1 MAKIPRRGKGKGLYS
16 CFTEEELREAYDKMT
31 IFSDAVANAFF
42 RDKETTQHIIRTVT
56 EQDDLVVLQV
66 KTQKRIENI
75 LGHSV
80 RFDVLAIDSENN
92 YYNIEIQNA
101 SNDNL
106 LARADF
112 YGAAIKMRYFEKHKS
127 YANMPRVYVIFF
139 VKDGRFCDNKLINLY
154 FMRDDSYRDSGV
166 GTRIYF
172 INGRLHDDTPIGKMS
187 HDFSCNDAEKMKDPI
202 IARQFTTI
210 KQEELKEMDAFTQE
224 VLTRGK
230 RLGLEYG
237 EKRGERQGRIKGKI
251 EGKLEQ
257 LKEMT
262 RRIMSNENKSLEDAM
277 VYLQLS
283 EDEKG
288 LVRKA
293 MT

>member
-1 MAKIPRRGKGKGLYS
+1 M
-16 CFTEEELREAYDKMT
+16 LR
-31 IFSDAVANAFF
+31 
-42 RDKETTQHIIRTVT
+42 
-56 EQDDLVVLQV
+56 
-66 KTQKRIENI
+66 
-75 LGHSV
+75 
-80 RFDVLAIDSENN
+80 
-92 YYNIEIQNA
+92 
-101 SNDNL
+101 
-106 LARADF
+106 
-112 YGAAIKMRYFEKHKS
+112 
-127 YANMPRVYVIFF
+127 
-139 VKDGRFCDNKLINLY
+139 
-154 FMRDDSYRDSGV
+154 
-166 GTRIYF
+166 
-172 INGRLHDDTPIGKMS
+172 
-187 HDFSCNDAEKMKDPI
+187 DFSCNDAEKMKDPI

-251 EGKLEQ
+251 EQ

>member
-1 MAKIPRRGKGKGLYS
+1 
-16 CFTEEELREAYDKMT
+16 
-31 IFSDAVANAFF
+31 
-42 RDKETTQHIIRTVT
+42 
-56 EQDDLVVLQV
+56 
-66 KTQKRIENI
+66 
-75 LGHSV
+75 
-80 RFDVLAIDSENN
+80 
-92 YYNIEIQNA
+92 
-101 SNDNL
+101 
-106 LARADF
+106 
-112 YGAAIKMRYFEKHKS
+112 
-127 YANMPRVYVIFF
+127 
-139 VKDGRFCDNKLINLY
+139 
-154 FMRDDSYRDSGV
+154 
-166 GTRIYF
+166 
-172 INGRLHDDTPIGKMS
+172 
-187 HDFSCNDAEKMKDPI
+187 MKDPI

-237 EKRGERQGRIKGKI
+237 EKRGERQGRIKGK
-251 EGKLEQ
+251 LEQ

>member
-1 MAKIPRRGKGKGLYS
+1 
-16 CFTEEELREAYDKMT
+16 
-31 IFSDAVANAFF
+31 
-42 RDKETTQHIIRTVT
+42 
-56 EQDDLVVLQV
+56 
-66 KTQKRIENI
+66 
-75 LGHSV
+75 
-80 RFDVLAIDSENN
+80 
-92 YYNIEIQNA
+92 
-101 SNDNL
+101 
-106 LARADF
+106 
-112 YGAAIKMRYFEKHKS
+112 
-127 YANMPRVYVIFF
+127 
-139 VKDGRFCDNKLINLY
+139 
-154 FMRDDSYRDSGV
+154 
-166 GTRIYF
+166 
-172 INGRLHDDTPIGKMS
+172 
-187 HDFSCNDAEKMKDPI
+187 MKDPI

-237 EKRGERQGRIKGKI
+237 EKRGERQGRI

>member
-1 MAKIPRRGKGKGLYS
+1 
-16 CFTEEELREAYDKMT
+16 
-31 IFSDAVANAFF
+31 
-42 RDKETTQHIIRTVT
+42 
-56 EQDDLVVLQV
+56 
-66 KTQKRIENI
+66 
-75 LGHSV
+75 
-80 RFDVLAIDSENN
+80 
-92 YYNIEIQNA
+92 
-101 SNDNL
+101 
-106 LARADF
+106 
-112 YGAAIKMRYFEKHKS
+112 
-127 YANMPRVYVIFF
+127 
-139 VKDGRFCDNKLINLY
+139 
-154 FMRDDSYRDSGV
+154 MRDDSYRDSGV

-251 EGKLEQ
+251 EGKIEGKLEQ

>member
-1 MAKIPRRGKGKGLYS
+1 M
-16 CFTEEELREAYDKMT
+16 LR
-31 IFSDAVANAFF
+31 
-42 RDKETTQHIIRTVT
+42 
-56 EQDDLVVLQV
+56 
-66 KTQKRIENI
+66 
-75 LGHSV
+75 
-80 RFDVLAIDSENN
+80 
-92 YYNIEIQNA
+92 
-101 SNDNL
+101 
-106 LARADF
+106 
-112 YGAAIKMRYFEKHKS
+112 
-127 YANMPRVYVIFF
+127 
-139 VKDGRFCDNKLINLY
+139 
-154 FMRDDSYRDSGV
+154 
-166 GTRIYF
+166 
-172 INGRLHDDTPIGKMS
+172 
-187 HDFSCNDAEKMKDPI
+187 DFSCNDAEKMKDPI

-210 KQEELKEMDAFTQE
+210 KLEELKEMDAFTQE

-237 EKRGERQGRIKGKI
+237 EKRGERQGRIKGKIEGKI

>member
-1 MAKIPRRGKGKGLYS
+1 
-16 CFTEEELREAYDKMT
+16 
-31 IFSDAVANAFF
+31 
-42 RDKETTQHIIRTVT
+42 
-56 EQDDLVVLQV
+56 
-66 KTQKRIENI
+66 
-75 LGHSV
+75 
-80 RFDVLAIDSENN
+80 
-92 YYNIEIQNA
+92 
-101 SNDNL
+101 
-106 LARADF
+106 
-112 YGAAIKMRYFEKHKS
+112 
-127 YANMPRVYVIFF
+127 
-139 VKDGRFCDNKLINLY
+139 
-154 FMRDDSYRDSGV
+154 
-166 GTRIYF
+166 
-172 INGRLHDDTPIGKMS
+172 
-187 HDFSCNDAEKMKDPI
+187 
-202 IARQFTTI
+202 
-210 KQEELKEMDAFTQE
+210 MDAFTQE

-251 EGKLEQ
+251 EQ

>member
-1 MAKIPRRGKGKGLYS
+1 
-16 CFTEEELREAYDKMT
+16 
-31 IFSDAVANAFF
+31 
-42 RDKETTQHIIRTVT
+42 
-56 EQDDLVVLQV
+56 
-66 KTQKRIENI
+66 
-75 LGHSV
+75 
-80 RFDVLAIDSENN
+80 
-92 YYNIEIQNA
+92 
-101 SNDNL
+101 
-106 LARADF
+106 
-112 YGAAIKMRYFEKHKS
+112 
-127 YANMPRVYVIFF
+127 
-139 VKDGRFCDNKLINLY
+139 
-154 FMRDDSYRDSGV
+154 
-166 GTRIYF
+166 
-172 INGRLHDDTPIGKMS
+172 
-187 HDFSCNDAEKMKDPI
+187 MKDPI

-237 EKRGERQGRIKGKI
+237 EKRGEKQGRIKGKI

>member
-1 MAKIPRRGKGKGLYS
+1 
-16 CFTEEELREAYDKMT
+16 
-31 IFSDAVANAFF
+31 
-42 RDKETTQHIIRTVT
+42 
-56 EQDDLVVLQV
+56 
-66 KTQKRIENI
+66 
-75 LGHSV
+75 
-80 RFDVLAIDSENN
+80 
-92 YYNIEIQNA
+92 
-101 SNDNL
+101 
-106 LARADF
+106 
-112 YGAAIKMRYFEKHKS
+112 
-127 YANMPRVYVIFF
+127 
-139 VKDGRFCDNKLINLY
+139 
-154 FMRDDSYRDSGV
+154 
-166 GTRIYF
+166 
-172 INGRLHDDTPIGKMS
+172 
-187 HDFSCNDAEKMKDPI
+187 MKDPI

-237 EKRGERQGRIKGKI
+237 EKRGEKQGRIK
-251 EGKLEQ
+251 GKLEQ

>member
-1 MAKIPRRGKGKGLYS
+1 
-16 CFTEEELREAYDKMT
+16 
-31 IFSDAVANAFF
+31 
-42 RDKETTQHIIRTVT
+42 
-56 EQDDLVVLQV
+56 
-66 KTQKRIENI
+66 
-75 LGHSV
+75 
-80 RFDVLAIDSENN
+80 
-92 YYNIEIQNA
+92 
-101 SNDNL
+101 
-106 LARADF
+106 
-112 YGAAIKMRYFEKHKS
+112 
-127 YANMPRVYVIFF
+127 
-139 VKDGRFCDNKLINLY
+139 
-154 FMRDDSYRDSGV
+154 
-166 GTRIYF
+166 
-172 INGRLHDDTPIGKMS
+172 
-187 HDFSCNDAEKMKDPI
+187 
-202 IARQFTTI
+202 
-210 KQEELKEMDAFTQE
+210 MDAFTQE

-237 EKRGERQGRIKGKI
+237 EKRGERQGRI

>member
-1 MAKIPRRGKGKGLYS
+1 M
-16 CFTEEELREAYDKMT
+16 LR
-31 IFSDAVANAFF
+31 
-42 RDKETTQHIIRTVT
+42 
-56 EQDDLVVLQV
+56 
-66 KTQKRIENI
+66 
-75 LGHSV
+75 
-80 RFDVLAIDSENN
+80 
-92 YYNIEIQNA
+92 
-101 SNDNL
+101 
-106 LARADF
+106 
-112 YGAAIKMRYFEKHKS
+112 
-127 YANMPRVYVIFF
+127 
-139 VKDGRFCDNKLINLY
+139 
-154 FMRDDSYRDSGV
+154 
-166 GTRIYF
+166 
-172 INGRLHDDTPIGKMS
+172 
-187 HDFSCNDAEKMKDPI
+187 DFSCNDAEKMKDPI

-237 EKRGERQGRIKGKI
+237 EKRGERQGRIKGK
-251 EGKLEQ
+251 LEQ